1 MRAWARLERTPLPA
15 WAARLRYAEQFGVEP
30 HLVNPPLDW
39 WLRWGVWQDAQA
51 SRQAHENAR
60 SNSDWA
66 GSMTA
71 DDREAMLWAERDPDE
86 QN

>member
-1 MRAWARLERTPLPA
+1 MRV
-15 WAARLRYAEQFGVEP
+15 RYAEQFGVEP

-39 WLRWGVWQDAQA
+39 WLRWLTWQDALA

-60 SNSDWA
+60 ANPDWG

-71 DDREAMLWAERDPDE
+71 DDRRALLWAEAEDE
-86 QN
+86 QD